1 MTPRSPRVEY
11 VDVFKREIP
20 LRKSPRE
27 RQDRVKLQSE
37 NPPDIISD
45 EFQKCEDTTLLIFD
59 GVGYSGA
66 KLHAAKKQAD
76 TFAKAGDMNVT
87 TGLLVVGLAVEETD
101 NRYRPDLLTRRLQ
114 CRFDAVADRLL
125 AGDGPQS
132 TVDGEHGA
140 ILYLIELEQ
149 IRAGLYAG
157 SAKVPPDDWEKYG
170 KAIREATTRVEI
182 NRRAVKFD
190 TIN

>member
-11 VDVFKREIP
+11 VDVFERRIP
-20 LRKSPRE
+20 LRKSPYGE
-27 RQDRVKLQSE
+27 RQPRVQLQSE
-37 NPPDIISD
+37 NPPGIISG

-59 GVGYSGA
+59 GVAASGG
-66 KLHAAKKQAD
+66 KVHAAKNQAEA
-76 TFAKAGDMNVT
+76 FAEARGVNVR
-87 TGLLVVGLAVEETD
+87 TGILVVALSVEETD

-132 TVDGEHGA
+132 TDDAEFGA

-157 SAKVPPDDWEKYG
+157 SAKAPADDWEKYG
-170 KAIREATTRVEI
+170 KDIREATTRVESSGEP
-182 NRRAVKFD
+182 
-190 TIN
+190 